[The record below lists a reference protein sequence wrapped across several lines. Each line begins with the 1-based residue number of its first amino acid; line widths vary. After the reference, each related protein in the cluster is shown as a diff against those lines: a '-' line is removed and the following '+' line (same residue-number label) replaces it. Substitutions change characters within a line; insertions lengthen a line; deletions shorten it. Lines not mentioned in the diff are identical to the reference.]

1 MTLDFFLIAVNA
13 ALVAKPLILVFFF
26 SISVVLALLSNF
38 LTNQQVS
45 GILLSNSV
53 LSVSYLV
60 FQTNPLGSILF
71 TFLTN
76 LP

>member
-1 MTLDFFLIAVNA
+1 MALDFFLIAVNA
-13 ALVAKPLILVFFF
+13 ALVAKPQIHVFF
-26 SISVVLALLSNF
+26 SILVVLALLSNF
-38 LTNQQVS
+38 LTSPQVP